1 MTTTPTASPELLDL
15 ETLRKIGILITT
27 QDNRITDQPMFI
39 VQQRRRMYGLDT
51 GYCDNFIWLCC
62 EDEYNEASAE
72 EADALEAEYQDTGRA
87 RDGWQRTGYID
98 QWEFV
103 TACFTEQ
110 GCIDY
115 LKLDGHNLNEPR
127 IYAEGSYRNEEFRAV
142 RNSLIALA
150 RRAQPEGE
158 APQAEFVPFAH
169 FITVNNH
176 DGSATTITTRAN
188 DPDGFVLYKPSGTLS
203 PLCGAQQNA
212 ELVVARLEQ
221 IVEGCDNASERAE
234 EALVCMRA
242 VLGAQHAE
250 SGKEAQ
256 CTIGVG
262 DGSGRL
268 FVHGDY
274 DSIMAVRSIIIENEY
289 LRAAQHAA
297 APGAGG
303 RPLDPEAT
311 RAIRRAVRYL
321 EENDCTGPAADLNA
335 LLDTPA
341 ATSAPGTPEA
351 PSQLMQALTTGIPL
365 QEPVHITK
373 ALRAQREVRV
383 SLAGGTGPGAAAFL
397 VNIQMTP
404 WANTKETAEAFAYG
418 YNRALKEYRAA
429 LLDVAAQ
436 LDGGQEG
443 SESNG

>member
-51 GYCDNFIWLCC
+51 GYCDNFIWLCS

-87 RDGWQRTGYID
+87 KDGWQRTGYID

-158 APQAEFVPFAH
+158 APQADPEQPNGGMHDSIFVKVWGDAGGG
-169 FITVNNH
+169 
-176 DGSATTITTRAN
+176 DAGRRKLAEYAYALGKRASATL
-188 DPDGFVLYKPSGTLS
+188 P
-203 PLCGAQQNA
+203 PLC
-212 ELVVARLEQ
+212 
-221 IVEGCDNASERAE
+221 
-234 EALVCMRA
+234 
-242 VLGAQHAE
+242 GAQHAE
-250 SGKEAQ
+250 SGKEVA
-256 CTIGVG
+256 VFAN
-262 DGSGRL
+262 DGSEPNW
-268 FVHGDY
+268 
-274 DSIMAVRSIIIENEY
+274 SIYAAAEAV
-289 LRAAQHAA
+289 QQAA
-297 APGAGG
+297 APGALAIEAAKLAPILRGMCEGG
-303 RPLDPEAT
+303 DVHGDGVDIYADGYIAGDGDT
-311 RAIRRAVRYL
+311 YVVRAA
-321 EENDCTGPAADLNA
+321 A
-335 LLDTPA
+335 LLEQIA
-341 ATSAPGTPEA
+341 ATSAPGIPEA
-351 PSQLMQALTTGIPL
+351 PKPPFPISDDEMA
-365 QEPVHITK
+365 
-373 ALRAQREVRV
+373 ALRRFWECATDDEGYDVSKRMMQR
-383 SLAGGTGPGAAAFL
+383 LADMGL
-397 VNIQMTP
+397 VQRKSGSYYMSTD
-404 WANTKETAEAFAYG
+404 FGLYVLG
-418 YNRALKEYRAA
+418 EYTI
-429 LLDVAAQ
+429 DSTAQ